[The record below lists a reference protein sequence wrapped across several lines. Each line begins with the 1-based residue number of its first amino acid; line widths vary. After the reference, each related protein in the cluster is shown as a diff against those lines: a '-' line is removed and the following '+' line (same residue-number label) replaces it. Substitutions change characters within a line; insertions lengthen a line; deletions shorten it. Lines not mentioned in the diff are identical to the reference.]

1 MSKELF
7 EESSKCKNKKKE
19 ARRKK
24 KQEEKRTL
32 NRKIGMESLDIRLLD
47 IRRLS
52 PHLRWGGEG
61 VRQLLFPPQEYVSGI
76 GVLLSPKKARSSQLV
91 QFITEFRKKE
101 RFSKNSSFL

>member
-1 MSKELF
+1 LKSPQSVKT
-7 EESSKCKNKKKE
+7 
-19 ARRKK
+19 RKK
-24 KQEEKRTL
+24 KQEEKRIL
-32 NRKIGMESLDIRLLD
+32 NRKIGMEFLD

-91 QFITEFRKKE
+91 QFNTEFRKKE